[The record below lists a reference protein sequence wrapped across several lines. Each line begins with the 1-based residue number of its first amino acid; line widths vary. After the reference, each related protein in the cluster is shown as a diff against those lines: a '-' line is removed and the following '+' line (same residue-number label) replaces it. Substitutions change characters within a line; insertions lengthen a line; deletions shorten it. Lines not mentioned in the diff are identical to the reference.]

1 MEKFA
6 QIYSDYSQ
14 RKISLTDF
22 QLGLEAMLSNLDFLS
37 KEDEEFILEVTN
49 NLERIIFTEDI
60 KTQKAKVDLLY
71 PENIIH

>member
-14 RKISLTDF
+14 LKISLTDF
-22 QLGLEAMLSNLDFLS
+22 QLGLEAMLSNFDFLS